1 MEGVPIPQNIL
12 VCWMGEEH
20 DSFPILDIRSR
31 GLFQG
36 AYVGGEQMPD
46 LVVDDELWKI
56 LEKEGIVELDEDIR
70 GLKRTQIKKHFGSQ
84 NSDRII
90 LSKFMKSIIWQAY
103 TKIQAGDE
111 SPIMGNI
118 RTFWYRWVK
127 PALAKVPKKYFGKMD
142 LYDLMLR
149 LFAEMV
155 MDLKL
160 FNYADFDFT
169 DENWENRRIGEEKP
183 GVIVFSEK
191 RGWVRFLREFHQKHG
206 VSVLALGGFPS
217 ALTSEYTVRD
227 VQKVLGTGKA
237 VRLVGIVDYDPSGD
251 LIAES
256 FREQLE
262 TQGLV
267 VESLETLIQPK
278 HYTADELK
286 LFRFRLPR
294 SQKTKTQRWMEKTG
308 GIDGKEWGLES
319 ESMPTERLK
328 SLLEEVIS

>member
-1 MEGVPIPQNIL
+1 
-12 VCWMGEEH
+12 
-20 DSFPILDIRSR
+20 
-31 GLFQG
+31 
-36 AYVGGEQMPD
+36 MPD
-46 LVVDDELWKI
+46 LVVDDELWRI

>member
-1 MEGVPIPQNIL
+1 MN
-12 VCWMGEEH
+12 
-20 DSFPILDIRSR
+20 
-31 GLFQG
+31 
-36 AYVGGEQMPD
+36 
-46 LVVDDELWKI
+46 
-56 LEKEGIVELDEDIR
+56 
-70 GLKRTQIKKHFGSQ
+70 
-84 NSDRII
+84 
-90 LSKFMKSIIWQAY
+90 
-103 TKIQAGDE
+103 
-111 SPIMGNI
+111 
-118 RTFWYRWVK
+118 
-127 PALAKVPKKYFGKMD
+127 
-142 LYDLMLR
+142 
-149 LFAEMV
+149 
-155 MDLKL
+155 
-160 FNYADFDFT
+160 
-169 DENWENRRIGEEKP
+169 
-183 GVIVFSEK
+183 
-191 RGWVRFLREFHQKHG
+191 QKHG